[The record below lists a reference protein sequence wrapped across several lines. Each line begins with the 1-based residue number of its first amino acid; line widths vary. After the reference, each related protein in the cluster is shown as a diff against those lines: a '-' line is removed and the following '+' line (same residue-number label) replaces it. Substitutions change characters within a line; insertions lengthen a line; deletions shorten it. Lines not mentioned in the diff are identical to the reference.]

1 MKIFTQVRQA
11 VRYATS
17 DLKAGEE
24 LPGFCLPKGIT
35 PLLPVFREAIL
46 NGLPEEK
53 ESAAIGLGN
62 SALA

>member
-1 MKIFTQVRQA
+1 MN
-11 VRYATS
+11 
-17 DLKAGEE
+17 AGEE

-53 ESAAIGLGN
+53 ENAAVGLGN
-62 SALA
+62 FFFLDFSKETKE